1 MRRQFPFGVELVTEG
16 ELASH
21 THAIN
26 SYTATGGSLLSL
38 VDNQAAPRDGWKT
51 DDIKA
56 TGGDQ
61 PHNTIQPVYGVYRYE
76 RVS

>member
-1 MRRQFPFGVELVTEG
+1 MGAHLLTVE

-26 SYTATGGSLLSL
+26 SYTATGGSLLSI

-51 DDIKA
+51 DCIKA
-56 TGGDQ
+56 TGGDIA
-61 PHNTIQPVYGVYRYE
+61 HNNMEPYSVVYIFKRTA
-76 RVS
+76 